1 MNTNTFNCDQ
11 CHKSYSY
18 KRSLVR
24 HINKNHSVDN
34 NDIDNDDEN
43 SADDEN
49 SDDDENTFN
58 CDQCHKSYS
67 HKRSLVRHI
76 NENHSVDND
85 DENSDDDENDS
96 KNDDGNN
103 ENSNKDVNESDM
115 DCDDDELRVWKLLNT
130 FISDPENNLQ
140 NKYINFQKLNEK
152 LPNDKLHKTIT
163 TTANHF
169 KNQCGLSAEEACK
182 CTMNFL
188 DPIFR
193 DVLKKDNNDYFW
205 DQFLQ
210 LPINENEIDNNDEE
224 NDNINNDYVNLVRN
238 NYFKFL
244 TIRCLLDND
253 KFN

>member
-1 MNTNTFNCDQ
+1 MI
-11 CHKSYSY
+11 K
-18 KRSLVR
+18 
-24 HINKNHSVDN
+24 
-34 NDIDNDDEN
+34 IDD
-43 SADDEN
+43 
-49 SDDDENTFN
+49 
-58 CDQCHKSYS
+58 
-67 HKRSLVRHI
+67 
-76 NENHSVDND
+76 
-85 DENSDDDENDS
+85 
-96 KNDDGNN
+96 
-103 ENSNKDVNESDM
+103 NESDM

-188 DPIFR
+188 NPIFR

-224 NDNINNDYVNLVRN
+224 NDNINNDYVNLVKYIEKAKIKLMKEYGIN
-238 NYFKFL
+238 EIDGY
-244 TIRCLLDND
+244 IRAVQKKVDGFTKIADNLNQSD
-253 KFN
+253 DESSEDDENIVKTF